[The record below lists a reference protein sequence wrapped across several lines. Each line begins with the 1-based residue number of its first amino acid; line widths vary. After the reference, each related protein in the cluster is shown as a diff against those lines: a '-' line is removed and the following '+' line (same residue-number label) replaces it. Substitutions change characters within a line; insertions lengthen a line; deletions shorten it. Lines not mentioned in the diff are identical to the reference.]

1 MTLYTVTSPC
11 VDVINSMKVEF
22 MKSCAPE
29 QLESRINIHIFE
41 IEYRVSKEEKVG
53 RSELFKLIYE

>member
-1 MTLYTVTSPC
+1 M
-11 VDVINSMKVEF
+11 DVINSMKVEF

-41 IEYRVSKEEKVG
+41 IGYRVSKEWKVG
-53 RSELFKLIYE
+53 GSELFKPIYE